1 MPNPTTKQEPMA
13 NSENASKMPEEEM
26 IPERN
31 HILEFDAFI
40 LQNEGNDNQPMI

>member
-13 NSENASKMPEEEM
+13 NSENASEKPEEKM
-26 IPERN
+26 TPKGTR
-31 HILEFDAFI
+31 ILEFDAFI